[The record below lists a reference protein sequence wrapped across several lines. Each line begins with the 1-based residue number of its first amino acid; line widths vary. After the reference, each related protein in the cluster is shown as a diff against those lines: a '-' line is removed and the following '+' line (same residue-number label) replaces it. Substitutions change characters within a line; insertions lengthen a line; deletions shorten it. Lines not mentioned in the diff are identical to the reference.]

1 MTCVV
6 VGAGLTGLSAAWEL
20 TRAGGEVLVLESERR
35 AGGGVVTERREGF
48 LVEGGPDGFLA
59 ADGDIQALA
68 RELGLGDR
76 LGDQR
81 AKGAMGWTGERVRAR
96 PLRGAGGPPRN

>member
-35 AGGGVVTERREGF
+35 AGGVVVTERREGF

-76 LGDQR
+76 LGGQR
-81 AKGAMGWTGERVRAR
+81 AEGASGWPRKRLR
-96 PLRGAGGPPRN
+96 RLPLGRR